1 MGRGVKSR
9 TSKMLPM
16 MIASSSVLFCN
27 PLVFAGNLMVHNF
40 DIPPSSLGDVLTSL
54 ATQSDNP
61 LLFPFDDVTHIQSE
75 GIVGAYT
82 LDAALDTLLT
92 GTHLAA
98 QITDEGVV
106 MIVAAASSTET
117 TEEINVTNS
126 TKKGLF
132 GGVAAAVVAAVSQ
145 GAVAQPDDEIVEDTI
160 VVTGTRVEGKDPS
173 QTISPVDVFDAGRI
187 TNQGQFDLTNQLT
200 NIAPSLNTQRF
211 PIADGTALVRPV
223 TLRNLAPDQTLVLVN
238 GRRRHRS
245 ALVNLQFSPLGTI
258 NNGSQAVDFGIIP
271 AAAIGRLEIL
281 RDGASAQY
289 GSDAIAGVIN
299 IILDDS
305 SEGINLTA
313 QYGQRYQG
321 DGENFRI
328 SGNIGLPLTD
338 NGYFNATAE
347 YVTSSVTFAGSPR
360 LDAVDVGNAIGFDQ
374 VPLDGFG
381 QRFGDPDV
389 EGFRLFFNSAIEVA
403 DNGTEI
409 YGHGSYADQQIIGD
423 FFYRSPFG
431 IPGVTPNGALA
442 QVETDIEGN
451 TVFDPVTGLAIPIT
465 TPQSVVD
472 AIIAD
477 GLDPTD
483 FLLADATSP
492 SGFINVNPIALQFPG
507 GFTPTFGADVR
518 DFEGVVGVRGEKGGL
533 SWDFAGRFGENEIV
547 YDLSS
552 AINPTLGATSPTTF
566 EPGTLT
572 QRELGVNADFVY
584 AFETGNF
591 ASPLNFA
598 FGAEY
603 RRETYE
609 IGVGDAGS
617 TAVGPTTGIF
627 TPGSDGFQGFF
638 PSTAG
643 DFRIGYFAGYAD
655 VEVDVTDQLSFGVA
669 GRYEGFSEFDGGF
682 TWKVSGRYDFTD
694 RIALRATANTGFRAP
709 TPGQLSTTNLTTS
722 ADSAGN
728 LIPAGTFAVTG
739 ASAAA
744 LGAGDVS
751 TEESFSYTVGL
762 ALNPLDNVSFTIDY
776 YNIDVEDRIRL
787 INFSAAVPAANSV
800 LESEGFFNV
809 GLAQVFQNAFDS
821 NVQGIDI
828 ALTADFSLGQLGDL
842 SADLRHN
849 WHELEVTNS
858 ISAAL
863 SDSEI
868 FDFENQV
875 PNHRSTLTFNYTA
888 PERFGGFIRLNRFGG
903 FADSGGLFAGVPG
916 SPASFGSEWL
926 VDVEARAKITE
937 NFSVAAGG
945 ENVFNNFA
953 DPEQNAVLNFLGA
966 TTPITSPFG
975 INGGFWYLRLQAEF

>member
-1 MGRGVKSR
+1 MYSTAVA
-9 TSKMLPM
+9 TVA
-16 MIASSSVLFCN
+16 I
-27 PLVFAGNLMVHNF
+27 
-40 DIPPSSLGDVLTSL
+40 L
-54 ATQSDNP
+54 ATTSP
-61 LLFPFDDVTHIQSE
+61 
-75 GIVGAYT
+75 
-82 LDAALDTLLT
+82 
-92 GTHLAA
+92 
-98 QITDEGVV
+98 
-106 MIVAAASSTET
+106 
-117 TEEINVTNS
+117 
-126 TKKGLF
+126 
-132 GGVAAAVVAAVSQ
+132 VVAQEES
-145 GAVAQPDDEIVEDTI
+145 DDEI

-173 QTISPVDVFDAGRI
+173 QTISPVDVFGGQKL

-271 AAAIGRLEIL
+271 SAAVGRLEVL

-305 SEGINLTA
+305 NEGFNVTA

-338 NGYFNATAE
+338 NGFFNATAE
-347 YVTSSVTFAGSPR
+347 YVTSEVTFAGSPR
-360 LDAVDVGNAIGFDQ
+360 LDAVAVGEAIGFDQ

-389 EGFRLFFNSAIEVA
+389 EGFRLFFNSAIEL
-403 DNGTEI
+403 NEEGTEI

-431 IPGVTPNGALA
+431 VPGVGANGALC
-442 QVETDIEGN
+442 QCDGDGN
-451 TVFDPVTGLAIPIT
+451 PIA

-472 AIIAD
+472 SIIA
-477 GLDPTD
+477 GGQNPAD
-483 FLLADATSP
+483 FLTADATSA
-492 SGFINVNPIALQFPG
+492 SGFVNLNPIASQFPG

-518 DFEGVVGVRGEKGGL
+518 DFEGVVGVRGEKEWGL
-533 SWDFAGRFGENEIV
+533 KWDLAGRFGENEIV
-547 YDLSS
+547 YDLSN
-552 AINPTLGATSPTTF
+552 AINPTLGSTTPTSF

-584 AFETGNF
+584 AIESGF
-591 ASPLNFA
+591 ASPVNFA

-617 TAVGPTTGIF
+617 IAAGPTTGIF
-627 TPGSDGFQGFF
+627 TPGSDGFQGFL

-643 DFRIGYFAGYAD
+643 DFRIGFFAGYAD
-655 VEVDVTDQLSFGVA
+655 VEVDLTEQLSVAVA
-669 GRYEGFSEFDGGF
+669 GRYEGFTEFDGGF
-682 TWKVSGRYDFTD
+682 TWKVSGRYAPVDWFA
-694 RIALRATANTGFRAP
+694 IRATANTGFRAP

-722 ADSAGN
+722 ALPDGT
-728 LIPAGTFAVTG
+728 LVPAGTFAV
-739 ASAAA
+739 ASAAGAA
-744 LGAGDVS
+744 LGATDIDI
-751 TEESFSYTVGL
+751 EESFSYTIGVS
-762 ALNPLDNVSFTIDY
+762 LNPLDNVSLTVDY
-776 YNIDVEDRIRL
+776 YNIEVEDRIRL
-787 INFSAAVPAANSV
+787 INFSDAVAGANSV

-821 NVQGIDI
+821 TVQGIDV
-828 ALTADFSLGQLGDL
+828 ALNADFSLGALGDL
-842 SADLRHN
+842 NTDLRHN
-849 WHELEVTNS
+849 WNDLEVTNT
-858 ISAAL
+858 IAGAL
-863 SDSEI
+863 SASEV

-875 PNHRSTLTFNYTA
+875 PNNRTTLTFNYTA
-888 PERFGGFIRLNRFGG
+888 PERFGGFVRLNRFGA
-903 FADSGGLFAGVPG
+903 FADSGGLFAGGPG
-916 SPASFGSEWL
+916 TEAFFGSEIL
-926 VDVEARAKITE
+926 IDIEARMSLTD
-937 NFSVAAGG
+937 NFTIAAGG
-945 ENVFNNFA
+945 ENIFNNFA
-953 DPEQNAVLNFLGA
+953 DDEQNGVLNFLGA

-975 INGGFWYLRLQAEF
+975 INGGFWYIRLSADF